1 MLRCGVMLALN
12 AVRGAANGG
21 AMVWPLRARITVL
34 TTDDAVPVSALA
46 KRSGL
51 AANLIAPVNAISIW
65 LAPPT
70 PSTGSGAGASASVL
84 HSCDIRL
91 APVTPSTQAWCTL
104 VITASRPP
112 CCASVPATPSMTHIS
127 HSGRV
132 RSSGNPAMWPQ
143 ISASSVRPPGG
154 GRPIRCRCRF
164 TSKLLSSTQTG

>member
-1 MLRCGVMLALN
+1 MLRCGVMLALK
-12 AVRGAANGG
+12 AVRGAANGA

-84 HSCDIRL
+84 HSWDIRL
-91 APVTPSTQAWCTL
+91 APVTPSTQA
-104 VITASRPP
+104 
-112 CCASVPATPSMTHIS
+112 
-127 HSGRV
+127 
-132 RSSGNPAMWPQ
+132 
-143 ISASSVRPPGG
+143 
-154 GRPIRCRCRF
+154 
-164 TSKLLSSTQTG
+164 